1 MGILALALSIAS
13 WIHVPGGTWQPTAH
27 AVELRDGLEPF
38 VVRAAAEQGKR
49 LPAWSSYTFQYQGQ
63 TEQSRKTVFI
73 NAFCSPAPSD
83 VKTQFVL
90 VLDGGACYFRVKYDP
105 AKKEFFDL
113 EFNGDG

>member
-1 MGILALALSIAS
+1 MGILALALSMAS

-27 AVELRDGLEPF
+27 VAELRDGLEPF
-38 VVRAAAEQGKR
+38 VMRAAAEQRKR
-49 LPAWSSYTFQYQGQ
+49 LPAWSSYTFQYQGR
-63 TEQSRKTVFI
+63 TEQDAKTIFI
-73 NAFCSPAPSD
+73 NAFCSPAPRD

-105 AKKEFFDL
+105 ASKAFFDL